1 MDRTVE
7 RDVVIVRTRNG
18 EIEKS
23 DKNLRSTK
31 TAAAQSTSEPKRRNV
46 VRKVKNVSGR
56 RTNRSTSSKKSSG
69 VEKSVK
75 SDLSFESES
84 SQVNNVVV
92 VESVEFSQQHL
103 VETASSNNIDVDNH
117 LLTNTVDENPFEDH
131 VSSTTQSGKIR
142 DTFLGHFSDPLA
154 PHMTF
159 HFQK

>member
-1 MDRTVE
+1 MDRRVE
-7 RDVVIVRTRNG
+7 RDVVVAQTRNG

-46 VRKVKNVSGR
+46 VRRVKNVSGR
-56 RTNRSTSSKKSSG
+56 RTKKSTSSKKSSG

-84 SQVNNVVV
+84 SQVNNVVI
-92 VESVEFSQQHL
+92 ESAEFNQQHL
-103 VETASSNNIDVDNH
+103 VETSSSNNVDVDNH
-117 LLTNTVDENPFEDH
+117 LLSNTVDENPFEDH

-142 DTFLGHFSDPLA
+142 DTF
-154 PHMTF
+154 
-159 HFQK
+159 